1 MGLPSP
7 PRVGR
12 QLTVPPREV
21 HQAQQAAR
29 AEQNTPD
36 WQARYA
42 VRAGFERAVRQGVA
56 VTELRPLPR
65 AAHDRLHHLYS
76 AVPLNLIRLHASWNR
91 HPLDRIR
98 FLSGPVTLALRQ

>member
-21 HQAQQAAR
+21 HQALQAAR
-29 AEQNTPD
+29 GEQNTPD
-36 WQARYA
+36 RQARYA

-56 VTELRPLPR
+56 VTELRRYRGLLTTAFITCTPPF
-65 AAHDRLHHLYS
+65 HS
-76 AVPLNLIRLHASWNR
+76 
-91 HPLDRIR
+91 
-98 FLSGPVTLALRQ
+98 T